1 MHALIESHRAEIRA
15 LAERH
20 GLRDVRIIFGSMA
33 RGDADDAS
41 DVDLLVTLPPE
52 RTGLALGA
60 LLMDVQDLLGRR
72 VQVVTP
78 HSLHPALRDRVLE
91 EARML

>member
-1 MHALIESHRAEIRA
+1 MHALIESHRGEIRA

-20 GLRDVRIIFGSMA
+20 GLRDVRVFGSMA

-60 LLMDVQDLLGRR
+60 LLMDVQDLLCRR
-72 VQVVTP
+72 VQVVTD

>member
-1 MHALIESHRAEIRA
+1 MHVLIESHREEIRV

-20 GLRDVRIIFGSMA
+20 GLRDVRVFGSMA

-41 DVDLLVTLPPE
+41 DVDLLVTLLPE

-72 VQVVTP
+72 VAVVTERG
-78 HSLHPALRDRVLE
+78 LHPALRERVLE
-91 EARML
+91 EAQIL